1 MRTSLFFFRC
11 LLFFASLAVTFF
23 VDARADGGGA
33 DQVPPTMPNGAPN
46 LTWHWIEGGGARL
59 YQNTILTPR
68 QVRLMGARW
77 VDPASVP
84 PLCLSNDQGDPCQ
97 RKQRR
102 TQRRHRPRAAQPVT
116 SQTKP
121 DAAKPAQ
128 VKPDT
133 AKPAQTKPAAT
144 SSRSSRRHGAGS
156 GQGRAGRRGGV
167 LAAAREPEPTTYTNV
182 QRRGTPRNGDI
193 FAPVPG
199 RLVR

>member
-1 MRTSLFFFRC
+1 MRISLFFFRS
-11 LLFFASLAVTFF
+11 LVLFAALVISSFAGL
-23 VDARADGGGA
+23 RAEASGV
-33 DQVPPTMPNGAPN
+33 DQVPPIMPNGASN

-59 YQNTILTPR
+59 YQNTIVTPR
-68 QVRLMGARW
+68 QVRLAGARW

-116 SQTKP
+116 SQAKP
-121 DAAKPAQ
+121 DSAKPAQ
-128 VKPDT
+128 AKPDNT
-133 AKPAQTKPAAT
+133 KPAQAKPAAT
-144 SSRSSRRHGAGS
+144 SSRRQGAGR
-156 GQGRAGRRGGV
+156 GHGRAGRRDGGT

-193 FAPVPG
+193 FAPIPG

>member
-11 LLFFASLAVTFF
+11 LLLFAALAVTSFAN
-23 VDARADGGGA
+23 ARAEGGGA

-84 PLCLSNDQGDPCQ
+84 PLCLSNDQADPCQ

-102 TQRRHRPRAAQPVT
+102 THRRHRPRAAQPVT
-116 SQTKP
+116 SQVKP
-121 DAAKPAQ
+121 DNAKPAQ
-128 VKPDT
+128 V
-133 AKPAQTKPAAT
+133 KPAAT
-144 SSRSSRRHGAGS
+144 SSRSPRRRGAGS
-156 GQGRAGRRGGV
+156 GRGRAGRGA
-167 LAAAREPEPTTYTNV
+167 LTAAREPEPTTYTNV
-182 QRRGTPRNGDI
+182 QRKGTPRNGDI
-193 FAPVPG
+193 FSPIPG